1 MGLISKA
8 ELKEQLHKLGINIV
22 KGRYVLKK
30 DIHECLA
37 GDVLEFKPK
46 TKPTENNEKKEEIN
60 KTDIDKYNRTFQRID
75 ETLRNK
81 RFSNYDWDIMDAA
94 ITDLEDLI
102 ELCDPDW
109 DADILDTCEQYLE
122 MMESKMTEEI
132 AKDEQL
138 EGKGK
143 VKEKGKEIE
152 KKPAKV
158 IKLKKAKK
166 K

>member
-75 ETLRNK
+75 ETLRKK
-81 RFSNYDWDIMDAA
+81 RFSEYDWDVMDEA
-94 ITDLEDLI
+94 ISDLDDLI
-102 ELCDPDW
+102 ELCSDW
-109 DADILDTCEQYLE
+109 DTDILDTCEKYLE
-122 MMESKMTEEI
+122 AMENRMKEEI

-138 EGKGK
+138 
-143 VKEKGKEIE
+143 KGKEIDIEKKQKVE

>member
-1 MGLISKA
+1 MGISRA
-8 ELKEQLHKLGINIV
+8 ELIEQLHKLGINIV
-22 KGRYVLKK
+22 KGRYVLKRE
-30 DIHECLA
+30 IHECLA

-46 TKPTENNEKKEEIN
+46 TLPTENIEETEEID

-75 ETLRNK
+75 ETLRKK
-81 RFSNYDWDIMDAA
+81 RFSEHDWDIMDES

-122 MMESKMTEEI
+122 AMESKMTEEI

-138 EGKGK
+138 EGK
-143 VKEKGKEIE
+143 ELELEKEIE